1 MSLHMLILFALSNRF
16 DMSTSNVNDDN
27 IDKMNTDHVPD
38 VVLVKKVYADKAT
51 RNRRRRFK
59 LRHLGLDDETSSQNK

>member
-1 MSLHMLILFALSNRF
+1 
-16 DMSTSNVNDDN
+16 MSTSNVNDDN
-27 IDKMNTDHVPD
+27 IDKMNADHVPD

-59 LRHLGLDDETSSQNK
+59 LRHLGLDDDTNSQNK

>member
-1 MSLHMLILFALSNRF
+1 
-16 DMSTSNVNDDN
+16 MSTSNVNDDN
-27 IDKMNTDHVPD
+27 IDKMNADHVPD

-59 LRHLGLDDETSSQNK
+59 LRHLGLDDDTNSQNKWVACAFACASWLLN